1 LKLRYY
7 IIRRLLVSIL
17 VVFGVVVFTFVIS
30 RVVPSN
36 PAALYA
42 GSHPTAKDIASARL
56 ILHLNQPLYVQLYY
70 YLTSLLQGN
79 FGNSLLTHAP
89 VLKSIS
95 EVLPNTLTLISVSMI
110 LAFAIGIPIG
120 VLSAVRMK
128 GWFDKISRVFAAVGV
143 SLPPFWLALL
153 FQIFFFSFL
162 HILPLEGYLDPNL
175 QYSGN
180 FHTVTG
186 SFLVD
191 ALITGNFAAFW
202 NILWHIILPA
212 LTLSAYPIGL
222 IIRQIRSSMIGVM
235 QENYI
240 RTAKAYG
247 VGHLRIEFIYSL
259 KNAIIPTLVVLGLT
273 FAYSLTGAFF
283 VEEIFGLSGLG
294 QYAALAILSS
304 DYPSII
310 GVTIVGTIFYVAINL
325 VTDIAQAALD
335 PRIVLE

>member
-1 LKLRYY
+1 MKLRYY
-7 IIRRLLVSIL
+7 VIRRLLASIL
-17 VVFGVVVFTFVIS
+17 VILGVVIFTFVIS

-42 GSHPTAKDIASARL
+42 GSHPTAQDIASAKR
-56 ILHLNQPLYVQLYY
+56 ILHLNQPLYIQLYY
-70 YLTSLLQGN
+70 YLTSLIQGN
-79 FGNSLLTHAP
+79 FGNSLLTHTP
-89 VLKSIS
+89 VLKSILD
-95 EVLPNTLTLISVSMI
+95 VLPNTLTLISVSMI
-110 LAFAIGIPIG
+110 LAFLIGVPVG

-128 GWFDKISRVFAAVGV
+128 GWFDKISRVFAAVSV

-162 HILPLEGYLDPNL
+162 RLLPLEGYLDPNL
-175 QYSGN
+175 QFSGN

-186 SFLVD
+186 SFLID
-191 ALITGNFAAFW
+191 SLITGNFTAFW
-202 NILWHIILPA
+202 NVLWHMILPA
-212 LTLSAYPIGL
+212 FTLAAYPIGL
-222 IIRQIRSSMIGVM
+222 IVRQVRSSMIGVM

-240 RTAKAYG
+240 RTARAYG
-247 VGHLRIEFIYSL
+247 VGQRRIEFIYSL

-294 QYAALAILSS
+294 QYAALAILST
-304 DYPSII
+304 DYPAIV
-310 GVTIVGTIFYVAINL
+310 GVTIIGTIFYVAINL

-335 PRIVLE
+335 PRIVLD